1 MPAMQ
6 MRFAS
11 LFLSVSLVVGGLRAQ
26 TEPDSNVAK
35 DIARIHVEAIGGVD
49 RLTRLAALRTAG
61 QTQAGGQELEFQM
74 WARRPN
80 AVRIEI
86 EADGLLMV
94 QAWDGEGEP
103 WIQAGE
109 DGEARPMP
117 PALAG
122 AFKLESEFD
131 DPLFNPEERGYV
143 LDYAGEDE
151 VGGRP
156 VVKLI
161 ATRSASDQSVLFL
174 AADTY
179 FIVRQDRVQLRP
191 DGARSETQTFFG
203 DFRPV
208 QGVILPHKILVWAGE
223 ELVSDT
229 ELNWMEANPPVDDS
243 LFVMPE

>member
-1 MPAMQ
+1 MQ
-6 MRFAS
+6 QRFAS
-11 LFLSVSLVVGGLRAQ
+11 LFLSLGLVVGAAWAQ
-26 TEPDSNVAK
+26 TDHVTKVAR

-49 RLTRLAALRTAG
+49 RLTRLESLRTAG
-61 QTQAGGQELEFQM
+61 ETKAGGQELEFQM

-86 EADGLLMV
+86 EAKDLMMI
-94 QAWDGEGEP
+94 QGWDGKGEP

-109 DGEARPMP
+109 NGQARPMQP
-117 PALAG
+117 VLAS
-122 AFKLESEFD
+122 AFKLEAEFD
-131 DPLFNPEERGYV
+131 DPLFNAEERGYV

-191 DGARSETQTFFG
+191 DGSRSETQTFYG

-229 ELNWMEANPPVDDS
+229 ELNWMEANPPVDDA
-243 LFVMPE
+243 LFTMPR